1 MLSFIGMFREGL
13 WPGGEL
19 KLPDSPRTTEE
30 KQRTR
35 DEANR
40 KLSSLIPGLFF
51 ASPENPMKLGSLI
64 PRFGRQCNRTIK
76 CTTWGKKNFCRF
88 TESTSQPAYCLHNY

>member
-1 MLSFIGMFREGL
+1 MRETVKSLLDEPRMLSFIGMFREGL

-19 KLPDSPRTTEE
+19 KLPDSPCTTEE

-51 ASPENPMKLGSLI
+51 CFSRKSYEA
-64 PRFGRQCNRTIK
+64 
-76 CTTWGKKNFCRF
+76 
-88 TESTSQPAYCLHNY
+88 